1 MFDIKDKKY
10 KSGVGAILTYIASVL
25 SFAGI
30 VMMIVASSI
39 SKAYAFYSLTLMLI
53 LAVAGM
59 LLVVLA
65 SYLPLKKGN
74 FDLYSTLSILIAIVL
89 FMMDIRYMINE
100 RILLISGLF
109 TYNAGSTIGWKIFYA
124 TIASIACF
132 LLSIFSLIVAS
143 FTRAVKEDKLKVH

>member
-1 MFDIKDKKY
+1 
-10 KSGVGAILTYIASVL
+10 
-25 SFAGI
+25 
-30 VMMIVASSI
+30 
-39 SKAYAFYSLTLMLI
+39 
-53 LAVAGM
+53 
-59 LLVVLA
+59 VVLA

>member
-10 KSGVGAILTYIASVL
+10 KSGFGAILTYIASVL

>member
-39 SKAYAFYSLTLMLI
+39 SKASAFYSLTLMLI